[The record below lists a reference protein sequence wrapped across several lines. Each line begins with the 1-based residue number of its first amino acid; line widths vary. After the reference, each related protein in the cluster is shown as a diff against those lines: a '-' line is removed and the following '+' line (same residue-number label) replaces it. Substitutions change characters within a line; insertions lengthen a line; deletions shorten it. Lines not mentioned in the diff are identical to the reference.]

1 MRNVTVNISVGFGE
15 TDEPETEADSVER
28 MNDGSFRL
36 IIDEQDEFNID
47 RLESAL
53 LQTAFPA
60 LRATLSEHLEQV
72 SKKKPAKNS
81 N

>member
-1 MRNVTVNISVGFGE
+1 MRNVKVNISVGFSE
-15 TDEPETEADSVER
+15 TDEPVTEGDSIER
-28 MNDGSFRL
+28 MDDGSFRL
-36 IIDEQDEFNID
+36 IIDEKNEFNID

-60 LRATLSEHLEQV
+60 LRTTLSEHLEKV